1 MVHSALTTRMAVT
14 SDYSSRGGVAVDSI
28 GHHHAAGTSLE
39 VALSLFQPGGRT
51 VSPNYC
57 IRGKDI
63 VLVVPEEFRAWTS
76 SDAWAD
82 ARSITYEIVNSTGD
96 PNWAF
101 DPDTIASVIA
111 LDADICQ
118 RYGIVPRHAI
128 PGFWQHRNLYEWYGR
143 SYATAC
149 AGPSFHIDQII
160 DAVLRGVVTLPPE
173 TEDIMGLSAIVAD
186 SAGSL
191 WFVDGQA
198 GVRRVSDFV
207 DSNMDN
213 ATVVDSLNDAF
224 GQYHTPDGQWAFNVL
239 TSLVQRHADA
249 FQLDLAAKVA
259 KALKPTV

>member
-1 MVHSALTTRMAVT
+1 MVHSALTTRFAVT
-14 SDYSSRGGVAVDSI
+14 SDYSSRGGVKVDSI

-82 ARSITYEIVNSTGD
+82 ARSITYEIVNSGGD
-96 PNWAF
+96 PLWPF

-111 LDADICQ
+111 LDADISR
-118 RYGIVPRHAI
+118 RYGITPRHAI

-149 AGPSFHIDQII
+149 AGPSFDINYII
-160 DAVLRGVVTLPPE
+160 DAVLRGVVVPPE
-173 TEDIMGLSAIVAD
+173 GVEDMASLSAIVAD

-191 WFVDGQA
+191 WFVDAQT
-198 GVRRVSDFV
+198 GVRKVSDFV
-207 DSNMDN
+207 DAQMDN

-224 GQYHTPDGQWAFNVL
+224 GHYHTPDSQWAFNVL
-239 TSLVQRHADA
+239 TALIERHAAD
-249 FQLDLAAKVA
+249 FQADLVDKIAAK
-259 KALKPTV
+259 